1 MIERALSRLGQRW
14 RGIIAD
20 PVRGLQLSLLL
31 VVLLIAIGIVG
42 YMLLE
47 GMTVVEAFYM
57 TIITISTVGFGEV
70 RPLSPGGR
78 VFTSL
83 LILLGLATVT
93 SVVSNAASIILG
105 PRLWKAVR
113 QRTLEKIL
121 MKLDKHYIV
130 CGYGRMGQ
138 QIVRD
143 LQARD
148 EPFVVIDTSDEIG
161 ETLLE
166 QNIPYIIG
174 DATLDETLI
183 EAGIEKAVG
192 LVTVLDSDADNVMTT
207 LTARELNPQLFSV
220 ARAVNLVVESR
231 LRRAGANRVVS
242 PYQIGGHRMA
252 LALIRPAVHDFMNRI
267 FNVGDDMDVDIG
279 QVSIRDGSPLT
290 GKSIAQADLRRTR
303 KITILGIQD
312 SKGQLIINPT
322 TQHILQPGDTLIVIG
337 PPQAIYRIEDELDP
351 DE

>member
-1 MIERALSRLGQRW
+1 
-14 RGIIAD
+14 
-20 PVRGLQLSLLL
+20 
-31 VVLLIAIGIVG
+31 
-42 YMLLE
+42 
-47 GMTVVEAFYM
+47 
-57 TIITISTVGFGEV
+57 
-70 RPLSPGGR
+70 
-78 VFTSL
+78 
-83 LILLGLATVT
+83 
-93 SVVSNAASIILG
+93 
-105 PRLWKAVR
+105 
-113 QRTLEKIL
+113 

-207 LTARELNPQLFSV
+207 LTARELNPQLFIV